1 MSELSDLVARQRVIV
16 NELEKRACEKSLAQF
31 VKCAW
36 HIIEPGTPLLWNWH
50 INTVCGYLEAFHKH
64 QLPDR
69 RLIINIPPGTLK
81 SILVSVMY
89 PAWVWCTEPENRF
102 LSFAN
107 EQGLSIRDALRMKQI
122 VTSEWYQ
129 EKWPISM
136 QADQNEKTLFANDAR
151 GFRQSQGITAS
162 NTGKR
167 GDCFPGYIEVATD
180 KGLRRIDSIQVGDI
194 VYSINIESM
203 AIELKP
209 VNAVYVNGPNTIVE
223 VILSNGEVIHCTPNH
238 KFWTTEDGYVEAVR
252 LICTTSDDTAHTVI
266 TKSKERIKVIS
277 VSRFGYEH
285 KTYCLNIAD
294 NHNMFVGKSEGV
306 LASNCVIMD
315 DLIDAKHAFSDVI
328 RQSINDTFDQTIT
341 SRINDPIK
349 SGFIL
354 IMQRLH
360 ESDIAGHLLKKSKTK
375 WTHLSIPMRYE
386 GSPSFDAG
394 RDIGRPE
401 LNDPRTKKGQLLFPQ
416 RFTEQSVQALAED
429 LGEYGFA
436 GQMQQRPVPAG
447 GGIIKKH
454 WWRIW
459 PDDVAI
465 PTCTHI
471 FHSWDTAFS
480 EKDSKTSAFS
490 AMTRWGIFFHEA
502 RDRYCIMALGMW
514 FDRVGFDELRKKV
527 KESDKKYNPDIN
539 LVEKK
544 ATGITLVQELKRA
557 SPGKVRAYTPG
568 RGEDKIS
575 RGHSVS
581 PIFESGQ
588 VYAPNRMWALGD
600 GHEKLGLIDYV
611 AQFPNGAAPC
621 PDLFDT
627 VTQALIYMRSG
638 NWSGSHDD
646 DKDEPY
652 EDKPRTDEDIEDNDQ
667 PKRSY
672 YG

>member
-129 EKWPISM
+129 EKWLISM
-136 QADQNEKTLFANDAR
+136 QADQNEKTLFANDER

-167 GDCFPGYIEVATD
+167 GDV
-180 KGLRRIDSIQVGDI
+180 
-194 VYSINIESM
+194 
-203 AIELKP
+203 
-209 VNAVYVNGPNTIVE
+209 
-223 VILSNGEVIHCTPNH
+223 
-238 KFWTTEDGYVEAVR
+238 
-252 LICTTSDDTAHTVI
+252 
-266 TKSKERIKVIS
+266 
-277 VSRFGYEH
+277 
-285 KTYCLNIAD
+285 
-294 NHNMFVGKSEGV
+294 
-306 LASNCVIMD
+306 VIMD

-539 LVEKK
+539 LIEKK

-568 RGEDKIS
+568 RGEDKVS

-646 DKDEPY
+646 DKEELY

>member
-1 MSELSDLVARQRVIV
+1 LSELSDLVARQRVIV

-50 INTVCGYLEAFHKH
+50 LSTVAGYLEAVH
-64 QLPDR
+64 DGR
-69 RLIINIPPGTLK
+69 ITRLIINIPPGSLK
-81 SILVSVMY
+81 SIMLAMFG
-89 PAWVWCTEPENRF
+89 AWEWTDRPDERY
-102 LSFAN
+102 LSIAN
-107 EQGLSIRDALRMKQI
+107 AQDLSIRDALRMKLI
-122 VTSEWYQ
+122 VMSDWYQ
-129 EKWPISM
+129 EKWPIFM
-136 QADQNEKTLFANDAR
+136 QADQNEKTLFVNDKG

-167 GDCFPGYIEVATD
+167 GSRLLVDDP
-180 KGLRRIDSIQVGDI
+180 IDMRH
-194 VYSINIESM
+194 VY
-203 AIELKP
+203 
-209 VNAVYVNGPNTIVE
+209 
-223 VILSNGEVIHCTPNH
+223 
-238 KFWTTEDGYVEAVR
+238 
-252 LICTTSDDTAHTVI
+252 
-266 TKSKERIKVIS
+266 
-277 VSRFGYEH
+277 
-285 KTYCLNIAD
+285 
-294 NHNMFVGKSEGV
+294 
-306 LASNCVIMD
+306 
-315 DLIDAKHAFSDVI
+315 SDVI
-328 RQSINDTFDQTIT
+328 RQGVNDTWDHSLSTRLNNPT
-341 SRINDPIK
+341 K
-349 SGFIL
+349 SAIIL
-354 IMQRLH
+354 IMQRGHSEDL
-360 ESDIAGHLLKKSKTK
+360 AGHLLKKSKTK
-375 WTHLSIPMRYE
+375 WVHLSIPMMYE
-386 GSPSFDAG
+386 GAPSFDAG
-394 RDIGRPE
+394 RDIGRPD
-401 LNDPRTKKGQLLFPQ
+401 LNDPRTKKGELLFPG
-416 RFTEQSVQALAED
+416 RFPQDIVDGLMED
-429 LGEYGFA
+429 LGEYGTA
-436 GQMQQRPVPAG
+436 SQLQQRPVPAG

-667 PKRSY
+667 PKRTY